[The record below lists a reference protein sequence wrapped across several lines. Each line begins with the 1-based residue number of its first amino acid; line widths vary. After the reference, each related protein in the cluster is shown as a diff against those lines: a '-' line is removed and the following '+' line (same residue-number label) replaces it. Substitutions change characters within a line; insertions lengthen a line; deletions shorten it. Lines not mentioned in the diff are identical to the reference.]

1 MMLHSAPSQAAADT
15 PPAAEP
21 ATSGQTNGDP
31 WERTNR
37 AVYRFDQ
44 GLDRIAIRPA
54 AMGYQKIVPGPLR
67 NIIRNFLDNIHEP
80 IIIANDILQFRLK
93 RAAGSTV
100 RFVANS
106 TLGIGGMFDVATGAG
121 LPHHDNSF
129 GATLGRYGVHPG
141 PYIYLPI
148 AGPSTVRSLIGTGV
162 DTALDPLYW
171 AKYADKGTITV
182 SRAVVNGLDTRARVD
197 ASLTALTSDAT
208 DPYATLRSVYLQN
221 LQSVV
226 NGDNGPVGSLPDFDD
241 PGAAPA
247 AKPDAASP
255 AAPPPAA
262 EPAPAATDASAGPA
276 TTPTPVPAAP
286 EPAPAEP
293 APPATTA
300 ADAPHTP

>member
-1 MMLHSAPSQAAADT
+1 MILHSAPSQAAADT

-21 ATSGQTNGDP
+21 AASGQTNGDP

-44 GLDRIAIRPA
+44 SLDRVAIRPA

-80 IIIANDILQFRLK
+80 IIIANDILQLRLK
-93 RAAGSTV
+93 RAVGSTV

-148 AGPSTVRSLIGTGV
+148 AGPSTLRSLIGTGV

-171 AKYADKGTITV
+171 AKYANKGTITI

-221 LQSVV
+221 LQNLV

-247 AKPDAASP
+247 AKPDAAGP
-255 AAPPPAA
+255 AAPPPAPVA
-262 EPAPAATDASAGPA
+262 ADAAAGTPVAPATPAAADAPAPAPL
-276 TTPTPVPAAP
+276 
-286 EPAPAEP
+286 PAPASS
-293 APPATTA
+293 TV
-300 ADAPHTP
+300 DAPHTP